1 MLAERITSRTI
12 DRTELTPFPTYCSG
26 LSVVAKN
33 ANSFG
38 IKQVHT
44 LPPKHPAYGY
54 PERIYD
60 RSGVR
65 TSTTLIDFYTLCFH
79 ALTKPF
85 FRNPFA
91 FTSIQNGGRARSTGV
106 KSKWK
111 KRQAGFQRGK

>member
-1 MLAERITSRTI
+1 MLAERITSQTI

-54 PERIYD
+54 PERISNA
-60 RSGVR
+60 RSGYPR
-65 TSTTLIDFYTLCFH
+65 TPHRFLYPVFSWPY
-79 ALTKPF
+79 KPF

-111 KRQAGFQRGK
+111 KRQAGFQRGQ